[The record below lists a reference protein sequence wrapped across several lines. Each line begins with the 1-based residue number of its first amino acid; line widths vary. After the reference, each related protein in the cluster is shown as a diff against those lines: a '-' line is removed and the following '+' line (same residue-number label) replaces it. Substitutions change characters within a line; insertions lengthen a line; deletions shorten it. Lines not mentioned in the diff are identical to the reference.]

1 MAGIQYRPPGV
12 TSKVSQVAFT
22 IAAVMA
28 GSSAAVS
35 LSGLNLRSA
44 DEMNIQTVSHLL
56 GVAAGALAFHRALLN
71 FRAITGARIMSAWST
86 AVIAYGPIA
95 AVITLTGII
104 VLAFVDVPQGI
115 RGSLAGIGIL
125 IYLGWLLA
133 ALAWPSLWIR
143 LLGVRADGSSVA
155 SGTMKLTVW
164 AAFAAA
170 SAGFLAGYA
179 KQIGFDA
186 VTAEIVGSIMSVM
199 SLLVG
204 KQMTQDVEIR
214 QLQLAHLKGLDDGST
229 PQPIL
234 IRLPEWALWAIILLS
249 VAITSAVLTKDANN
263 IFKWF

>member
-1 MAGIQYRPPGV
+1 
-12 TSKVSQVAFT
+12 
-22 IAAVMA
+22 
-28 GSSAAVS
+28 
-35 LSGLNLRSA
+35 
-44 DEMNIQTVSHLL
+44 MNIQTVSHLL